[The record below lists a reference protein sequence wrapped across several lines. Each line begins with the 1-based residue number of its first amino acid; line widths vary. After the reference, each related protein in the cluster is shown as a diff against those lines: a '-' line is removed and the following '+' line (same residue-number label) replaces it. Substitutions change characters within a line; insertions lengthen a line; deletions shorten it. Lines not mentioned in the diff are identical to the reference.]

1 MPYTLSQNKTMKSI
15 FYITL
20 LYLCL
25 SVLVVSCAEKAP
37 EPACL
42 QAEVIGPDHCQTG
55 WYVLQVLEENDQA
68 VHAGSFVGQLQ
79 SGYVTTDNLPE
90 AYQQPGQRLAVSL
103 ELNGKYSPLCTAVH
117 MMYPAVRI
125 RRVCSSENSN

>member
-1 MPYTLSQNKTMKSI
+1 MKSI

-20 LYLCL
+20 LYLCF
-25 SVLVVSCAEKAP
+25 SVLIVSCAEKAP
-37 EPACL
+37 EPTCL
-42 QAEVIGPDHCQTG
+42 QAQVIGPDPCQTG

-68 VHAGSFVGQLQ
+68 AHAGEFVGQLQ

-90 AYQQPGQRLAVSL
+90 AYRQPGQRLAVSL
-103 ELNGKYSPLCTAVH
+103 ELNGEYSPLCAAVH

-125 RRVCSSENSN
+125 KRVCGS